1 MELLLNL
8 VWLFLAV
15 SVMAAGWVAGSAGG
29 VTRLRRFLLA
39 GCISLLIFPIVS
51 VSDDLRSLAT
61 ECEDSSVRT
70 PGSSKHA
77 TLRGPN
83 CALEAIASWGANAD
97 DLKPPSDKSWTYA
110 SKCTC
115 QLPMQGSARPMACRP
130 PPASNPL
137 VLVASAKVATQHRL
151 GAAHPSS
158 DGDVGTHAAAQKQ

>member
-1 MELLLNL
+1 MELLLNI
-8 VWLFLAV
+8 VWLFLALN
-15 SVMAAGWVAGSAGG
+15 VMAAGWMAGTAGG

-70 PGSSKHA
+70 PGSPKHA
-77 TLRGPN
+77 TLQGPN
-83 CALEAIASWGANAD
+83 CAVEAMAWWGAIAD
-97 DLKPPSDKSWTYA
+97 DLKPPSDESWKQA
-110 SKCTC
+110 SKCAC

-130 PPASNPL
+130 PPGSNPL

-151 GAAHPSS
+151 GAASPSS
-158 DGDVGTHAAAQKQ
+158 DGDV